1 MEKTCLARTFHTFR
15 VFILFFNVSVS
26 YIIFTSCPSHF
37 SEIEFYLKYD
47 LSYLK
52 YIWVKTN

>member
-15 VFILFFNVSVS
+15 VFILFFNISVS
-26 YIIFTSCPSHF
+26 YIILRHVRHIFQK
-37 SEIEFYLKYD
+37 IEFYLKYD